1 LTNKILLEN
10 SDDYVR
16 AFLAHYELTKGGNA
30 KSLKM
35 DKYLS
40 WLPYAWEEF
49 KNEADRLEE
58 KLDRLEKNVDKKMD
72 EMDKKINGKIDEM
85 KEIMGKI
92 LNNLEKE

>member
-40 WLPYAWEEF
+40 WLPYA
-49 KNEADRLEE
+49 
-58 KLDRLEKNVDKKMD
+58 
-72 EMDKKINGKIDEM
+72 
-85 KEIMGKI
+85 
-92 LNNLEKE
+92 